1 VYTDG
6 HPNGAIQALA
16 ALLAAAEF
24 EFYFSG
30 DLDPE
35 GIQILQELTDAAE
48 KPVKPVRM
56 DRNTF
61 DRYFSAGDL
70 LGESMLRRL
79 RLIRKEI
86 RVIPGIGGLI
96 KRIEETGMGIDQE
109 IIDYT

>member
-1 VYTDG
+1 
-6 HPNGAIQALA
+6 
-16 ALLAAAEF
+16 
-24 EFYFSG
+24 
-30 DLDPE
+30 
-35 GIQILQELTDAAE
+35 
-48 KPVKPVRM
+48 M

-70 LGESMLRRL
+70 LGEPMLRRL

-96 KRIEETGMGIDQE
+96 RRIEETGMGIDQE